1 MAFHVV
7 CGRPS
12 RMERPMEA
20 EKNPLEAVRA
30 MMIENLE
37 RSRSATQN
45 YIDLFEKTMRSF
57 PTANESQVG
66 AFKAYIER
74 QVAANHAFVD
84 KLLRANDFQ
93 EAFRIQAGYFQSQ
106 LKAAAEDAT
115 QLGAKALGSFNRP
128 AG

>member
-1 MAFHVV
+1 
-7 CGRPS
+7 
-12 RMERPMEA
+12 MENPMEA

-30 MMIENLE
+30 MMLENLE

-45 YIDLFEKTMRSF
+45 YIDMFEKTMRSF
-57 PTANESQVG
+57 PSANEGQIG
-66 AFKAYIER
+66 TFKAYIER

-115 QLGAKALGSFNRP
+115 QLGAKALGSFSRP
-128 AG
+128 TG